1 MLKPPQKIGK
11 YEIRGSLG
19 RGAMGVVLEAWDNVS
34 ARRVALKTVR
44 RDQLEGSEAA
54 ERLQRFQREAQAA
67 GRLSHPNIVSV
78 YEYGEEDG
86 TAFIAM
92 EYVDGRNLKDYFDE
106 NKHFSL
112 PLVGHIMAQLLDA
125 LAHAHAKGVVHRD
138 VKPGN
143 LFFLDNGDIKVGDF
157 GIARIESSNLTQ
169 IGCVLGT
176 PAYMSPEQFMGQT
189 ADSRSDLFA
198 AGVILYQFLSG
209 EKPFAGT
216 LSKIMQKVLKEDPV
230 PPSVL
235 NPKTHPIFDAVI
247 RKALAKRPG
256 ERFQNAKE
264 FSAALL
270 AAMAEAVVVT
280 SVGAPPAPRPSHDK
294 ALHNGAQTPPQA
306 PAPINRWRGL
316 AFAIV
321 AGLFVTGLG
330 AALYRIKYPRSPTAA
345 HHSEIPSFETQTAT
359 STQSAHSDATVCA

>member
-1 MLKPPQKIGK
+1 
-11 YEIRGSLG
+11 
-19 RGAMGVVLEAWDNVS
+19 MGVVLEAWDSVS
-34 ARRVALKTVR
+34 ARRVALKTIR
-44 RDQLEGSEAA
+44 RDQLEGSEAV
-54 ERLQRFQREAQAA
+54 ERLKRFQREAQAA

-92 EYVDGRNLKDYFDE
+92 EYVDGRNLKDCFDE
-106 NKHFSL
+106 NKRFPL
-112 PLVGHIMAQLLDA
+112 PLVAHIMAQLLDA
-125 LAHAHAKGVVHRD
+125 LGHAHAKGIVHRD

-143 LFFLDNGDIKVGDF
+143 LFFLGNGDIKVGDF

-189 ADSRSDLFA
+189 ADARSDLFA

-216 LSKIMQKVLKEDPV
+216 LSKIMQKVLKEDPA
-230 PPSVL
+230 PPSEL
-235 NPKTHPIFDAVI
+235 NPQTPPIFDAVI

-264 FSAALL
+264 FSVALL
-270 AAMAEAVVVT
+270 AAMAEAVVVA
-280 SVGAPPAPRPSHDK
+280 SVGAPPTNRRSHDK
-294 ALHNGAQTPPQA
+294 AQPDGGQISAQTPPQI
-306 PAPINRWRGL
+306 PQPINHWRRL
-316 AFAIV
+316 VFAIIACLLV
-321 AGLFVTGLG
+321 AGLG
-330 AALYRIKYPRSPTAA
+330 AAVYLMKHPRSQTATQ
-345 HHSEIPSFETQTAT
+345 HSAISSFETQTAT
-359 STQSAHSDATVCA
+359 QAPIRLLLSVRD